1 MSSDTARGF
10 RTLARPMSEN
20 APATP
25 ARKPDRRVARTR
37 DRLGDALIE
46 MLTTKPFDEV
56 TVQDVL
62 ARAGVSR
69 STFYAHYRDKN
80 DLFLSDVDD
89 FFALV
94 STLLARRAD
103 PSGRVAAVEELF
115 SHVAEARHIY
125 TIMVESGRMHD
136 VTESLG
142 AFARS
147 IEERLAHGRRG
158 GAMLQGT
165 ARRARPRAGRCVVLA
180 SSLLDSPGR
189 DRRAKKDGR
198 AFPFSGP
205 GGTAVNP
212 RLYHPRNRPQNR
224 CKAHR
229 LRACGRSPAASANRA
244 RP

>member
-1 MSSDTARGF
+1 
-10 RTLARPMSEN
+10 MSEN

-136 VTESLG
+136 VTELG
-142 AFARS
+142 QAHFARS

-158 GAMLQGT
+158 GAVFKEQ
-165 ARRARPRAGRCVVLA
+165 RAALAHALAGALFSLLA
-180 SSLLDSPGR
+180 SWIRQGATVAPKKMDELFHSLVP
-189 DRRAKKDGR
+189 
-198 AFPFSGP
+198 
-205 GGTAVNP
+205 VE
-212 RLYHPRNRPQNR
+212 
-224 CKAHR
+224 
-229 LRACGRSPAASANRA
+229 LR
-244 RP
+244 